1 MKKNKLIKTGL
12 SLAMVFS
19 LSPLAGCNKNES
31 ENTETITEI
40 VNTLET
46 EPNLTTVDENM
57 NQGLD
62 GETLEDIDEQYHS
75 ALEKNHIFDC
85 NEALKKLSYLT
96 IKSIV
101 AESIGQSPNDFKSFE
116 IIGNKDDCFLCLGR
130 TTTAYGI
137 QYEIN
142 YENQKPENRISGLR
156 DKHILRAAD
165 EEATQACIIYRAA
178 EKKQLGMNSDRDWA
192 GKYIPS
198 IKESYDILKN
208 ILTKDFTKTNQNHKK
223 AGVEFDGTIE
233 LQNNPEKEEIIKD
246 ETKSRH

>member
-62 GETLEDIDEQYHS
+62 GETLEDIDKQYHL
-75 ALEKNHIFDC
+75 ALEKNSISDC
-85 NEALKKLSYLT
+85 NKALKKLSYLT

-101 AESIGQSPNDFKSFE
+101 AESIGQNPNDFKSFE
-116 IIGNKDDCFLCLGR
+116 IIGNKDDYFLGFGNN
-130 TTTAYGI
+130 TAYGI

-156 DKHILRAAD
+156 DKHILRAAG

-178 EKKQLGMNSDRDWA
+178 EKEQLDMNSNRDWS

-198 IKESYDILKN
+198 IKESYNILKN
-208 ILTKDFTKTNQNHKK
+208 ILTKDFAETNQNHKK
-223 AGVEFDGTIE
+223 AGIEFDGTIE
-233 LQNNPEKEEIIKD
+233 LQNNPEKEEIIKTY
-246 ETKSRH
+246 TKSRH